1 MIGGG
6 DTVGSAC
13 LTMILTDTTTVAS
26 RSKIFLY
33 FSAANLGSEVIAP
46 PIASYFIDK
55 QYWVPLLIGLGCCV
69 IGVIIALFTPE
80 TLPKYAAHSA
90 NETNTPEQSTV
101 NDSTD
106 DSKELPSFTAVAK
119 HAANSMSYI
128 YSQPILFVCVAIF
141 LVSDFARQSLQFLVQ
156 YISSRYGVSL
166 GQVRF
171 TSRVLIWNY
180 FATYNKH

>member
-33 FSAANLGSEVIAP
+33 FSAANLGSEMIAP

-55 QYWVPLLIGLGCCV
+55 HYWVPLLIGLGCCV

-80 TLPKYAAHSA
+80 TLPKHAAHSA
-90 NETNTPEQSTV
+90 NETDTSEQSTA
-101 NDSTD
+101 DD
-106 DSKELPSFTAVAK
+106 IPADSKELPSFTAVAK

-128 YSQPILFVCVAIF
+128 YSQPVLFVCVAVF

-166 GQVRF
+166 GQVSSTPRAW
-171 TSRVLIWNY
+171 I
-180 FATYNKH
+180 